1 MQHSNLKRLR
11 LSKIL
16 IYHLQYNSFFI
27 FKSYNIFLKIKHVF
41 MNDDS
46 KDDIYLQYWI
56 WNVYTT
62 HQKPPIQPQY
72 YNCIKLRIWATKKSS
87 GGADKYF
94 FSLHF

>member
-46 KDDIYLQYWI
+46 KDDIYLQY
-56 WNVYTT
+56 
-62 HQKPPIQPQY
+62 
-72 YNCIKLRIWATKKSS
+72 
-87 GGADKYF
+87 
-94 FSLHF
+94 